1 MKELV
6 IIGGIVLGVL
16 GLLPVIVSMFL
27 RDVEAGTIRLVSWL
41 QGSTITYRGPGKS
54 KEIPL
59 LTTATTISSKVLNV
73 DLDITDQTSTLTDLL
88 SSSGRRAI
96 NLLTHDQL
104 FSAKTAPRTPRP
116 ALPVVTGGST
126 TDLQVA
132 PDFGTE
138 DDDDPLAIII
148 RKACSRELADLGL
161 GFNSLNI
168 KV

>member
-59 LTTATTISSKVLNV
+59 LTRLRVTGPKRRASAIALSRMARRSAVISSAS
-73 DLDITDQTSTLTDLL
+73 ISL
-88 SSSGRRAI
+88 SPSPNRCGASRLSGRVATSPPKPADPRGRAWQPA
-96 NLLTHDQL
+96 QL
-104 FSAKTAPRTPRP
+104 SDSPAPMLGSLAMSPNPSLVTVTSARSFR
-116 ALPVVTGGST
+116 
-126 TDLQVA
+126 
-132 PDFGTE
+132 
-138 DDDDPLAIII
+138 
-148 RKACSRELADLGL
+148 RW
-161 GFNSLNI
+161 
-168 KV
+168 